1 MKAKIKAEGKQ
12 VKQADEKVQRRVE
25 ELRQMAQELRTEAM
39 LLEVAATAEENR
51 VVKLARL
58 RRTVRKHGLVARTLK
73 LGAQREPVQGT
84 AG

>member
-1 MKAKIKAEGKQ
+1 MKAKIKAVGKQ
-12 VKQADEKVQRRVE
+12 VKQADEKVRRRVE

-51 VVKLARL
+51 VAKLARL
-58 RRTVRKHGLVARTLK
+58 HRTVRKHGLAAGPLNLGVRSGPV
-73 LGAQREPVQGT
+73 LGA